1 MDLRRNLTSIRSSL
15 HYRSSSSPLQ
25 VIMDQTEL
33 DQVGIPTVLKE
44 DDTPQP
50 LRINKQTKLPSCSNA
65 GAESVRASE
74 LMHTSQHLDQI
85 QMAPISRSVS
95 LRRSQTQPSL
105 LHRSSTTSSSQ
116 SSRGPFSLILQK
128 HRTAASQ
135 RNSASSK
142 PATHALH
149 GNVLGEDQIS
159 MVKKNYQSKEKKAN
173 MNKGKGTTRAITTG
187 SILSKELPS
196 PFNEGPSI
204 PVASTPSVFQNR
216 PRAMSADGQSEKADF
231 EALGQYPEQSL
242 TKQPSYKR
250 RLFSRVVHSFTSKQ
264 NAATGHEQTIRV
276 SSEAAGSYKEINNQ
290 SGSEASDKNFISD
303 PCKNT
308 NSEMELVDP
317 LVSFPSPPHPR
328 SASPT
333 EFSSQDPALASVEVR
348 GSPFMAEHV
357 SVVSAEISAIAEV
370 DKLDTE
376 DGQSI
381 FVAVEIRGTL
391 NTPNVRSDRYPELS
405 GLDVVTIIDNS

>member
-1 MDLRRNLTSIRSSL
+1 MDRRRGLYSIRSSV

-25 VIMDQTEL
+25 VIMDQPEP

-50 LRINKQTKLPSCSNA
+50 LRINKQTKLPSFGNA
-65 GAESVRASE
+65 GAESVMASE
-74 LMHTSQHLDQI
+74 SMHTSQHLNQV
-85 QMAPISRSVS
+85 QMAPSSRSVS
-95 LRRSQTQPSL
+95 LRKSQTQPSL

-116 SSRGPFSLILQK
+116 SSQGPFSLILQK

-142 PATHALH
+142 PATDALR

-159 MVKKNYQSKEKKAN
+159 MVKKNHQSKEKKAN
-173 MNKGKGTTRAITTG
+173 MNKGKGPTRATTTG
-187 SILSKELPS
+187 SILSKEPPS
-196 PFNEGPSI
+196 PFNEAPLI
-204 PVASTPSVFQNR
+204 PIASTPLVFQNR
-216 PRAMSADGQSEKADF
+216 PRAMSADEQSEKAEF
-231 EALGQYPEQSL
+231 EAFGQYPEQSL

-250 RLFSRVVHSFTSKQ
+250 RLFSRVVHGFTSRQ
-264 NAATGHEQTIRV
+264 NAATGHEQTSRV
-276 SSEAAGSYKEINNQ
+276 SSEAAGSYKQIHNQ
-290 SGSEASDKNFISD
+290 SGSEGSDKNFILD
-303 PCKNT
+303 PCNNT
-308 NSEMELVDP
+308 SSEMESVDP
-317 LVSFPSPPHPR
+317 LDSFPSPPHTR
-328 SASPT
+328 FASPT
-333 EFSSQDPALASVEVR
+333 KFSSQGPALASVEVR

-357 SVVSAEISAIAEV
+357 SVVSAEISAMAEV

-391 NTPNVRSDRYPELS
+391 NTPNGRSDRYPELK
-405 GLDVVTIIDNS
+405 GLNVVTIIDNS

>member
-1 MDLRRNLTSIRSSL
+1 
-15 HYRSSSSPLQ
+15 
-25 VIMDQTEL
+25 MDQTEL

-50 LRINKQTKLPSCSNA
+50 LRINKQTKLPSFGNA
-65 GAESVRASE
+65 GAESIGASE

-85 QMAPISRSVS
+85 QMAPSSRSVS

-116 SSRGPFSLILQK
+116 SSQGPFSLILQK
-128 HRTAASQ
+128 HRTAAAQ

-142 PATHALH
+142 PATDALH

-173 MNKGKGTTRAITTG
+173 MNKGKGPTRAITTG

-216 PRAMSADGQSEKADF
+216 PRAMSADEQSEKADF

-242 TKQPSYKR
+242 NKQPSYKR

-264 NAATGHEQTIRV
+264 NTATGHEQTIRV
-276 SSEAAGSYKEINNQ
+276 SSEAAGSYKETHNQ

-333 EFSSQDPALASVEVR
+333 EFSSQNPALASVEVR